1 MRATARPKRS
11 QNPNRRTST
20 TKALNLIDLLIVAAT
35 VVGLVNGYRR
45 GFWLSLA
52 QYVGL
57 VVGVVLGAAAAGPLL
72 DSLGIHNPVARP
84 LGAVLVLVIGGSL
97 GSSIGFAAGEPIRR
111 QILRKGLHTVPDSFG
126 GAAVSMVA
134 VLAMCWFLGLSFSR
148 GPSQEVALQ
157 IQQSTVLRA
166 LDSLAPRPPDFLAR
180 VEGILS
186 GVEFPPVF
194 AGLEPTLPAPL
205 PIPTSI
211 DTPGVKHAS
220 QLVVKVTGAG
230 CGGLV
235 TGSGFPIGNGYVVTN
250 AHVVSGTGDHRI
262 ETAGGVTLRAEVVY
276 FDPDRDVALL
286 YVPDYAGAAL
296 GLAPAERGTQG
307 AVIGYPGGGPES
319 VQPAVV
325 DGAIEAAGRDIYNQK
340 PVTRAIYVIQA
351 RVRPGN
357 SGGPLVDLQGRV
369 LGIVF
374 ATSASQPD
382 QGYALTDDEITGAVQ
397 KAHSPDAPIDTS
409 QLQCAA

>member
-1 MRATARPKRS
+1 V
-11 QNPNRRTST
+11 
-20 TKALNLIDLLIVAAT
+20 IVAAA

-57 VVGVVLGAAAAGPLL
+57 VVGVILGAAAAGPLL
-72 DSLGIHNPVARP
+72 DYIGIHNPVARP

-111 QILRKGLHTVPDSFG
+111 NILRKGVHTMPDSIG
-126 GAAVSMVA
+126 GAALSTIA
-134 VLAMCWFLGLSFSR
+134 VLAMCWFLGVSFSR
-148 GPSQEVALQ
+148 GPSQEIAQ
-157 IQQSTVLRA
+157 EIQRSTVLHT
-166 LDSLAPRPPDFLAR
+166 LDTLAPRTPAFLAR

-186 GVEFPPVF
+186 GVTFPPVF
-194 AGLEPTLPAPL
+194 AGLEPSLPAPL
-205 PIPTSI
+205 AIPAFV
-211 DTPGVKHAS
+211 DTPGVQHAK
-220 QLVVKVTGAG
+220 QLVVKVTGTG

-235 TGSGFPIGNGYVVTN
+235 TGSGFPVGNGYVVTN
-250 AHVVSGTGDHRI
+250 AHVVSGTANHRV
-262 ETAGGVTLRAEVVY
+262 ETPGGLDLKAEVVY
-276 FDPDRDVALL
+276 FDPDRDIALL
-286 YVPDYAGAAL
+286 YVADYAGAAL
-296 GLAPAERGTQG
+296 ELGPAQRGTQG
-307 AVIGYPGGGPES
+307 AVIGYPGGGSES

-340 PVTRAIYVIQA
+340 PVNREIFVIQA

-369 LGIVF
+369 VGIVF

-382 QGYALTDDEITGAVQ
+382 QAYALTDDEITAAVP
-397 KAHSPDAPIDTS
+397 KARSPQSPIDTS
-409 QLQCAA
+409 HLQCAA